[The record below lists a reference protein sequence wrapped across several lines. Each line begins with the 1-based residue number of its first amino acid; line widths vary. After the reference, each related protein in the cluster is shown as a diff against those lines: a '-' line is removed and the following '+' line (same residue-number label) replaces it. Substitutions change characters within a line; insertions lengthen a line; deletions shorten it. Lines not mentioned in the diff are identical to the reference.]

1 MKPEEWGGGM
11 VKEFK
16 VKIKDYKQK
25 LKKLRLRKD
34 RHGMNQYNEARW
46 AYLKLLEKKENF
58 WQQRARQF

>member
-1 MKPEEWGGGM
+1 M